1 MNLWKK
7 GKKKKKKNTVSVI
20 VFLWKERPIS
30 ETEAWAIVEAMM
42 KPQSVIEILKFSYLL
57 VQEPN
62 ERPESPRCIR
72 SVNKIY
78 M

>member
-1 MNLWKK
+1 ML
-7 GKKKKKKNTVSVI
+7 V
-20 VFLWKERPIS
+20 LWKERPIS
-30 ETEAWAIVEAMM
+30 ETEAWAIVEAKM

-62 ERPESPRCIR
+62 ERPDSPRCVR